1 MVDPTS
7 RSATTLTGSATA
19 LRTAT
24 TTALR
29 LGAGLALA
37 AGLTLPMPALAQ
49 KGGGVSIT
57 HLGHSA
63 LMIQGGGAR
72 VLVNPFQAV
81 GCAAGLPEPRV
92 SADVILA
99 SSLLKD
105 EGAQVASGK
114 FLVKPGSYRLA
125 GLQIE
130 GIAAPHDRVGGRRFG
145 NATLWRWRQG
155 GLDIAHLGGTAGRLG
170 PADRVLL
177 GRPDVLIIGVGGGG
191 KVYTGQEAAEVAREL
206 QARRVIP
213 VQYTTGK
220 PPAGCDQGSVEP
232 FLKAMVGATVRR
244 SGRTIS
250 VVPPLGDGVVVEV
263 MR

>member
-7 RSATTLTGSATA
+7 RSAAPLRRTTGIG
-19 LRTAT
+19 
-24 TTALR
+24 LR
-29 LGAGLALA
+29 LGVGLALTV
-37 AGLTLPMPALAQ
+37 GLSLPVPAMAQ
-49 KGGGVSIT
+49 KGGGVTIT
-57 HLGHSA
+57 SLGHSA

-72 VLVNPFQAV
+72 VLLNPFQPV
-81 GCAAGLPEPRV
+81 GCAAGLSVPRV

-155 GLDIAHLGGTAGRLG
+155 GLDIAHLGGTAGRLS

-213 VQYTTGK
+213 VQFSSGK
-220 PPAGCDQGSVEP
+220 TAADCDQGPVEP
-232 FLKAMVGATVRR
+232 FLQAMSGVTVRR
-244 SGRTIS
+244 SGRS
-250 VVPPLGDGVVVEV
+250 VSLVPPLGDGVVVEV
-263 MR
+263 LR

>member
-1 MVDPTS
+1 M
-7 RSATTLTGSATA
+7 RRTTGIGLH
-19 LRTAT
+19 
-24 TTALR
+24 
-29 LGAGLALA
+29 LGVGLALA
-37 AGLTLPMPALAQ
+37 AGLSLPMPAMAQ
-49 KGGGVSIT
+49 KGGGVTIT
-57 HLGHSA
+57 SLGHSA

-72 VLVNPFQAV
+72 VLLNPFQPV
-81 GCAAGLPEPRV
+81 GCAAGLSVPRV

-155 GLDIAHLGGTAGRLG
+155 GLDIAHLGGTAGRLS

-213 VQYTTGK
+213 VQFSSGK
-220 PPAGCDQGSVEP
+220 TAADCDQGPVEP
-232 FLKAMVGATVRR
+232 FLQAMPGVTVRR
-244 SGRTIS
+244 SGRS
-250 VVPPLGDGVVVEV
+250 VSLVPPLGDGVVVEV
-263 MR
+263 LR